1 MGTNPAKILVV
12 EDNPGDVALLRFAL
26 DQHKEEYQLEL
37 LPDGEAAMQ
46 FVEAQRTLAAE
57 PEPCVIVLDLN
68 LPKEDGKAV
77 LRAIKQESAL
87 AHVSVVALSSFVSP
101 RDEVEIQRLGARIYR
116 AKPMKLDAW
125 IALGAEIMAICR
137 DSFALTT

>member
-1 MGTNPAKILVV
+1 MGTNPAKIVVV

-26 DQHKEEYQLEL
+26 DHHKEEYQLEL
-37 LPDGEAAMQ
+37 LPDGEAAMR
-46 FVEAQRTLAAE
+46 FVEAQRTLAVE

-77 LRAIKQESAL
+77 LRTIKQESAL

-101 RDEVEIQRLGARIYR
+101 RDEMEIQSLGARIYR

-125 IALGAEIMAICR
+125 IALAAEIMAICR